1 MSNKFVKSS
10 IIYFLG
16 NIFLKG
22 INFFTL
28 PIFTR
33 LMLPSDYGMYSLYS
47 ASLGILMI
55 LVGLQIQGTVSLA
68 YTNRTQE
75 QFDSYVSNITLFP
88 FIGVFL
94 SIILV
99 ILVPFSSDILSVPS
113 KAYGIIMIFQSF
125 FNIIIMIYQAELT
138 IKQKPKQHFILSI
151 VTALVSTALSIGFIL
166 MLKDNTYFAR
176 VISGALGNLIIMIYI
191 YLHLWKRID
200 FKTLKNDWHYGLQL
214 SLPLVFHNLSGQ
226 VLNVADRFMLAYYT
240 NEEDVAVYS
249 FAYNLGMILQ
259 MIWLSVNNAW
269 VPWYFDNLKKK
280 AFDKIKEY
288 CREYI
293 LFFTVIT
300 ILLILIVPELVT
312 IMGGKQYSNAVYI
325 TPLILLGYYFVFLY
339 SFYVNFQFYKE
350 NTRLIPI
357 ATIIAA
363 VFNIIYNIIIIPNY
377 GVFGAA
383 LSTAISYF
391 IMLFLHY
398 IVTTYILKHR
408 DFSETYVFLSGFFIS
423 ILVIIFYYI
432 INSGIIRL
440 LLAILTI
447 AIYGGYIFI
456 ILIRKRRSLESEV

>member
-226 VLNVADRFMLAYYT
+226 ILNVADRFMLVHYT
-240 NEEDVAVYS
+240 SEEDVALYS

-269 VPWYFDNLKKK
+269 VPWYFDNLKRKK
-280 AFDKIKEY
+280 
-288 CREYI
+288 
-293 LFFTVIT
+293 
-300 ILLILIVPELVT
+300 
-312 IMGGKQYSNAVYI
+312 
-325 TPLILLGYYFVFLY
+325 
-339 SFYVNFQFYKE
+339 
-350 NTRLIPI
+350 
-357 ATIIAA
+357 
-363 VFNIIYNIIIIPNY
+363 FNIIQEYCKTIYRCHIYYSIN
-377 GVFGAA
+377 
-383 LSTAISYF
+383 F
-391 IMLFLHY
+391 IRILFC
-398 IVTTYILKHR
+398 
-408 DFSETYVFLSGFFIS
+408 FFI
-423 ILVIIFYYI
+423 
-432 INSGIIRL
+432 
-440 LLAILTI
+440 
-447 AIYGGYIFI
+447 
-456 ILIRKRRSLESEV
+456 

>member
-226 VLNVADRFMLAYYT
+226 ILNVADRFMLVHYT
-240 NEEDVAVYS
+240 SEEDVALYS

-269 VPWYFDNLKKK
+269 VPWYFDNLKRKK
-280 AFDKIKEY
+280 FNIIQEYCKEY
-288 CREYI
+288 IY
-293 LFFTVIT
+293 FFTLIT
-300 ILLILIVPELVT
+300 ILLILIVPELVI
-312 IMGGKQYSNAVYI
+312 IMGGKQYIDAIYI

-339 SFYVNFQFYKE
+339 SFYVNFQFYRE
-350 NTRLIPI
+350 NTKLIPI

-363 VFNIIYNIIIIPNY
+363 VFNIIFNIIIIPKH
-377 GVFGAA
+377 GVLGAA
-383 LSTAISYF
+383 MSTAISYF
-391 IMLFLHY
+391 IMLLLHC
-398 IVTTYILKHR
+398 IVTLYILKHR
-408 DFSETYVFLSGFFIS
+408 DFPERYVFISSLFIS
-423 ILVIIFYYI
+423 ILVSISYYI
-432 INSGIIRL
+432 MNSIIIRL
-440 LLAILTI
+440 ILAVSAIM
-447 AIYGGYIFI
+447 IYGVHIFV
-456 ILIRKRRSLESEV
+456 ILIKKGEI